1 MKKRFFKRA
10 VSIGMALALTLGLSA
25 CGGGNKKEN
34 AGLAKENVYKF
45 EAFTMPDIGG
55 DDYNIYTS
63 NYKDGIIYL
72 VLQVYHWSENN
83 ADMDIRML
91 TMKEDGTDVQLTP
104 LEMPEWKGASGNA
117 GAAGEPGE
125 GGAAVGRPIART
137 EEGAA
142 GDTTEPETEEGAT
155 EDTAEPET
163 EEGAAEDTT
172 EPETE
177 DGDTAEPDTGEDII
191 DMPIDEGF
199 NMPEQNFYENTY
211 FGNYTFGA
219 DGMLYAIRNYYF
231 EDYAA
236 EEYTYIQ
243 KNYVDCW
250 NLDGSL
256 AWETELEGLSSEEE
270 YLYVSAM
277 TVTADGNLT
286 LLLNGDK
293 AYKLSVDGQGN
304 MSGRK
309 PLSDDVAK
317 IFENGASVM
326 TKRDGT
332 FMVTYYDEQDWSKQY
347 ITTFDPNTDTLG
359 QPSQLPTSMTWDGYN
374 TMTTGIS
381 SDLIYSNSKGV
392 FTYKMGDTESKMKMN
407 FINSDM
413 NVSDFSSL
421 IELTDTSF
429 IGIFRENYGEETQ
442 AGIFTYVDPKDI
454 PDKAVL
460 VLAGNWI
467 GSDMKQRIVE
477 YNRSND
483 EYRITVKEYDSYN
496 TYEDYQAGL
505 TQLNNDITTGNMPDI
520 LVTSGLPVENYIS
533 KGLLADVGKLI
544 EKDEELSQV
553 EFVQNVMDAY
563 SVDGK
568 LYYVFPSFRVST
580 MIGKTSIVGD
590 RTSWTMADMMELM
603 NTLPEGTNMLGE
615 MTRDNFMYTMMD
627 FCGADFID
635 VSTGKCEF
643 DSQNFISMMEFAK
656 ELPEELSEDYFG
668 EDYWMNYESQYREN
682 RTILRNLYIG
692 RLSDVNSTINGSF
705 GEPVSF
711 VGFPTES
718 GMGSYVQATDCYAIS
733 AKSANIDGAWAFLRY
748 YLTDEYQEELS
759 WGMPIQMKYFM
770 ENAQEAT
777 QRPYYLDENGNK
789 QEYDDYFYMGGEEIK
804 LDPMSQEQ
812 VDQLVN
818 FIFSINKCY
827 YGNNDI
833 TTIINEE
840 MPSFFSGQKSA
851 QEVAKIIQSRAQLF
865 VDENR

>member
-10 VSIGMALALTLGLSA
+10 VSIGMALVLTLGLSA

-45 EAFTMPDIGG
+45 ESFTMPEIGG
-55 DDYNIYTS
+55 DDYSIYTS
-63 NYKDGIIYL
+63 SYKDGMIYL
-72 VLQVYHWSENN
+72 VMQVYHWSEDNN
-83 ADMDIRML
+83 DLDIQML
-91 TMKEDGTDVQLTP
+91 TMKEDGTDVKLTS
-104 LEMPEWKGASGNA
+104 LEIPQWKGTAENA

-125 GGAAVGRPIART
+125 GGEPAGEP
-137 EEGAA
+137 GAQ
-142 GDTTEPETEEGAT
+142 PEDGA
-155 EDTAEPET
+155 ES
-163 EEGAAEDTT
+163 GEDTT

-177 DGDTAEPDTGEDII
+177 GEDTAEPDTAEPVAEPGI
-191 DMPIDEGF
+191 DDVYI
-199 NMPEQNFYENTY
+199 PEQQFYENIY
-211 FGNYTFGA
+211 FGSYTFGT
-219 DGMLYAIRNYYF
+219 DGVLYAIGNYYY
-231 EDYAA
+231 ENYAS
-236 EEYTYIQ
+236 EEYISVQ
-243 KNYVDCW
+243 KNYVVCW

-256 AWETELEGLSSEEE
+256 AWETELEGLNSEEE
-270 YLYVSAM
+270 YLYVTAM
-277 TVTADGNLT
+277 AVAEDGNVN
-286 LLLNGDK
+286 LLLSGDNS
-293 AYKLSVDGQGN
+293 YKLSVDSQGN
-304 MSGRK
+304 LSERK
-309 PLSDDVAK
+309 PLSEDVTK
-317 IFENGASVM
+317 IFANGASYM
-326 TKRDGT
+326 TKKDGT
-332 FMVTYYDEQDWSKQY
+332 FLVTYYDEQDWSKQY
-347 ITTFDPNTDTLG
+347 ITTYDPNTDALG

-374 TMTTGIS
+374 TMSVGIS

-392 FTYKMGDTESKMKMN
+392 FTYKVGDTESKMKMN
-407 FINSDM
+407 FINSDI

-429 IGIFRENYGEETQ
+429 IGIFRENYEEEVQ

-460 VLAGNWI
+460 VLAGNWV

-520 LVTSGLPVENYIS
+520 LITSGLPVENYIS

-553 EFVQNVMDAY
+553 EFVQNVLDAY

-615 MTRDNFMYTMMD
+615 MTRDSFMYTMMD

-692 RLSDVNSTINGSF
+692 RLGDVNGTINGSF

-711 VGFPTES
+711 IGFPTES

-748 YLTDEYQEELS
+748 YLTDEYQKELS
-759 WGMPIQMKYFM
+759 WGLPIQMKYFM
-770 ENAQEAT
+770 EVAQEAT

-827 YGNNDI
+827 YGNSDI